1 MNIIGFKMF
10 CNKQLGKNITA
21 FVLLAALLLP
31 TAMQFASTFESHD
44 HFVCTEQ
51 QTHFHQSI
59 VECETCTFNYSP
71 FHYSITFFKD
81 TEVFLT
87 PKTFKISFGSLVFH
101 SFNITNTQ
109 LRAPPVLA

>member
-10 CNKQLGKNITA
+10 WNKQLGKNISA

-31 TAMQFASTFESHD
+31 TAVQFASTFEPHD
-44 HFVCTEQ
+44 HFVCAEKK
-51 QTHFHQSI
+51 THFHQSI

-71 FHYSITFFKD
+71 FQYSITFFKD

-87 PKTFKISFGSLVFH
+87 PETFKISFGSLLFH